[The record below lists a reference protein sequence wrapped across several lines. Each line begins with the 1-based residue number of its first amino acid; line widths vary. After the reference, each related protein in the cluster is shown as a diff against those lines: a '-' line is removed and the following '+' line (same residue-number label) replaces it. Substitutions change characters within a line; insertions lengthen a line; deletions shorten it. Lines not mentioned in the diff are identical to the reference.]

1 MSIKLR
7 LAFLLGLLLL
17 VFVFCLAAMRTM
29 ERRQFDESVA
39 SARREEVDLLGRWLE
54 LGAAPL
60 RRFVEDLSQWSALS
74 DVPANTQASAYLR
87 TAREH
92 AGLDAVWIIAA
103 DGSILHSETAHADLA
118 TRPPLPSAAF
128 SLPAGPGP
136 GRHFFTRLD
145 DKLLELRGHRHPSG
159 SWIFAARLWDDTH
172 LLHLGGLAG
181 GTARLLPT
189 TPHPPE
195 PETTNNQTHIL
206 VNRALPAWDG
216 SPLASLLL
224 EKAAPDITFRAE
236 TESLKT
242 KIFLTFGLCLIG
254 SLALALHTWVL
265 RPLGWITDSLARHDT
280 APITPLLNENNELTR
295 VARLIR
301 TSFEHREHLRREI
314 AERRHAESELQRTLE
329 ERARLGRD
337 LHDSVIQSIY
347 AAGMGVIAA
356 RKIAPADAAKADLR
370 LAQVGDLLNDTI
382 RDVRDFIT
390 GLEPESLAKAS
401 FHETVERLVA
411 TMNPSGAARAE
422 LDLDEDVVARLDP
435 CLRTELLLVLREAIS
450 NALRHGGAKL
460 VEIALLPVSHD
471 RARLQVADDGAGFDP
486 ATAHRG
492 RGLDN
497 LQTRARLRS
506 ARLSLDSKPGAGTRL
521 SLELALPELAEDHAP
536 GENTTAPV
544 AAATAPPPASTPKP
558 AAPLPAFTHATHAT

>member
-29 ERRQFDESVA
+29 ERRQFDEAVA
-39 SARREEVDLLGRWLE
+39 SAQREEVELLGRWLE

-60 RRFVEDLSQWSALS
+60 RRFVEDLAQWSDLAA
-74 DVPANTQASAYLR
+74 VPSNPGAATYLR
-87 TAREH
+87 SAREH

-103 DGSILHSETAHADLA
+103 DGGLLHSENAAAALA
-118 TRPPLPSAAF
+118 TPPPLPAAG
-128 SLPAGPGP
+128 LPLPSEPGP
-136 GRHFFTRLD
+136 GRHFFTRQGEN
-145 DKLLELRGHRHPSG
+145 LLELRGHRHASG
-159 SWIFAARLWDDTH
+159 SWVFAARLWDDAH
-172 LLHLGGLAG
+172 LAHLGGLAG
-181 GTARLLPT
+181 GSARI
-189 TPHPPE
+189 TPAAPSAHSDDTE
-195 PETTNNQTHIL
+195 QTNIL
-206 VNRALPAWDG
+206 VDRPLPSWDG
-216 SPLASLLL
+216 SPLASLRL
-224 EKAAPDITFRAE
+224 EKSAPDITFRAE
-236 TESLKT
+236 TDSLKT
-242 KIFLTFGLCLIG
+242 KIFLAFGLCLIG

-280 APITPLLNENNELTR
+280 APIAPLLKENHELTR
-295 VARLIR
+295 VARLIHS
-301 TSFEHREHLRREI
+301 SFEHREHLRREV
-314 AERRHAESELQRTLE
+314 AERRHAETELQRTLD

-347 AAGMGVIAA
+347 AAGMGVITA
-356 RKIAPADAAKADLR
+356 RKLAPANPAEADRR

-401 FHETVERLVA
+401 FSETVERLFA

-435 CLRTELLLVLREAIS
+435 SLRTELLLVLREAIS
-450 NALRHGGAKL
+450 NSLRHGAAKL
-460 VEIALLPVSHD
+460 VEIALLPVGHD
-471 RARLQVADDGAGFDP
+471 RARLQVADDGTGFDP
-486 ATAHRG
+486 ATASRG

-506 ARLSLDSKPGAGTRL
+506 ARLTLDSRPGDGTRL
-521 SLELALPELAEDHAP
+521 TLELALPEHADSHHGDVSSP
-536 GENTTAPV
+536 EAQPFAASASANHSPRPDAP
-544 AAATAPPPASTPKP
+544 A
-558 AAPLPAFTHATHAT
+558 PAFAPITHAT

>member
-29 ERRQFDESVA
+29 EQRQFDESVA
-39 SARREEVDLLGRWLE
+39 SARRDEVELLGRWLE

-60 RRFVEDLSQWSALS
+60 RRFVEDLSQWSVLS

-87 TAREH
+87 AAREH

-103 DGSILHSETAHADLA
+103 DGSLLHSETSHDTLA
-118 TRPPLPSAAF
+118 ARPPLPSGDF
-128 SLPAGPGP
+128 PLPAAPGP
-136 GRHFFTRLD
+136 GRHFFARLD
-145 DKLLELRGHRHPSG
+145 DNLLELRGHRHASG
-159 SWIFAARLWDDTH
+159 LWVFAARLWDDAH

-181 GTARLLPT
+181 GTASLLSAN
-189 TPHPPE
+189 TPASE
-195 PETTNNQTHIL
+195 PDATNNQTNIL
-206 VNRALPAWDG
+206 VNRALPDWDG
-216 SPLASLLL
+216 APLASLLL
-224 EKAAPDITFRAE
+224 EKTAPDITFRAE
-236 TESLKT
+236 IESLKT

-265 RPLGWITDSLARHDT
+265 RPLGWITESLARHDT
-280 APITPLLNENNELTR
+280 APIAPLLKENNELTR

-301 TSFEHREHLRREI
+301 TSFEHREHLRREV

-329 ERARLGRD
+329 ERARLGRN

-356 RKIAPADAAKADLR
+356 RKIAPADATKADLR

-401 FHETVERLVA
+401 FHETVQSLFA
-411 TMNPSGAARAE
+411 SMNPSGAARAE

-435 CLRTELLLVLREAIS
+435 ALRTELLLVLREAIS

-460 VEIALLPVSHD
+460 LEIALLPVGHD
-471 RARLQVADDGAGFDP
+471 RARLQVADDGAGFNP
-486 ATAHRG
+486 ATARRG
-492 RGLDN
+492 RGLNN
-497 LQTRARLRS
+497 LQTRAQLRS
-506 ARLSLDSKPGAGTRL
+506 ARLSIDSKPGAGTRL
-521 SLELALPELAEDHAP
+521 SLELALPESVEDHAP
-536 GENTTAPV
+536 AAPTAV
-544 AAATAPPPASTPKP
+544 SSVAPPAPIPKP